1 MQDTNIEYYPAGY
14 DWHSHFQDV
23 RLVRGFEGGAVYTA
37 LDAGRPVVIS
47 DEGTVLDILGEADLL
62 DTAVSVRRFNTEQER
77 DAYIHRYLPPESE
90 GPGRNPSLGGGP
102 ASRIDASGVTAAPA
116 RQPLDAF
123 KLAARARQA
132 AFRAT
137 LPVEARTPT
146 DEPWSRYDFLLALG
160 YEDETLYPTLRGA
173 GGARDYFSER
183 GARWWRSPATGDA
196 KGDGPTRNLTSSQ
209 VACANLLL
217 PLREKPELLAT
228 MLRVLDPTIETVVRI
243 ESLGPDGRP
252 LSSFVELE
260 WTGREGTLEGRGS
273 RGAHATSADAC
284 LVGVTAAG
292 QRKAFLLEFKY
303 TESYPRDVSK
313 GIGEK
318 GAERRAL
325 YTERYGR
332 PSSCFSGVASLDDVL
347 YDPFYQIVRL
357 GLLGDAMRADSV
369 LGLADVTVAVV
380 CPREN
385 AAYRERVTSPAL
397 RRLFPGET
405 TVAGVARHLWK
416 RPEGFHMVEPRQLVD
431 AVRSVGAE
439 PDTEP
444 DVEHWSAYMR
454 DRYGW

>member
-1 MQDTNIEYYPAGY
+1 MQDTNIEYYPADY
-14 DWHSHFQDV
+14 DWHSHFQNV

-37 LDAGRPVVIS
+37 LDAGRPVLIS
-47 DEGTVLDILGEADLL
+47 DEGTVLEMLGEADLRNA
-62 DTAVSVRRFNTEQER
+62 AVSVRRFATEEER
-77 DAYIHRYLPPESE
+77 DEYIHRYLPPEA
-90 GPGRNPSLGGGP
+90 GAPGRDPSPGGIS
-102 ASRIDASGVTAAPA
+102 ASRIDAAGATAAPA

-137 LPVEARTPT
+137 LPVEARTST
-146 DEPWSRYDFLLALG
+146 DEPWARYDFLLALG

-217 PLREKPELLAT
+217 PLREKPELLTA

-243 ESLGPDGRP
+243 ESSGADGRP

-303 TESYPRDVSK
+303 TESYTRDASK
-313 GIGEK
+313 GMGEK
-318 GAERRAL
+318 GANRKAL
-325 YTERYGR
+325 YAERYGR
-332 PSSCFSGVASLDDVL
+332 SSSCFSGVASLDDVL

-357 GLLGDAMRADSV
+357 GLLGDAMLEDRALD
-369 LGLADVTVAVV
+369 LAHVAVAVV
-380 CPREN
+380 CPSEN
-385 AAYRERVTSPAL
+385 TAYRERVTSPAL

-416 RPEGFHMVEPRQLVD
+416 RPEGFHMVEPRQLVE
-431 AVRSVGAE
+431 AVHAAGAE
-439 PDTEP
+439 PEL
-444 DVEHWSAYMR
+444 ERWSGYMR